1 MGLIKS
7 YNKKYYN
14 WQDWSDYTGTS
25 PFSVIKPYD
34 FTTKIEVKLFDG
46 RTKITTHDCEEQIME
61 SVDDFGDGYVEEY
74 IEHSLIDKNGECV
87 AQDDIVKWRLVK

>member
-1 MGLIKS
+1 MGLIRT
-7 YNKKYYN
+7 YDEKYYQ
-14 WQDWSDYTGTS
+14 WQDWADYTGTS

-34 FTTKIEVKLFDG
+34 FTTKIEVKLFDD

-74 IEHSLIDKNGECV
+74 TEHSLIDENGECV
-87 AQDDIVKWRLVK
+87 YQDDIVKWRLVK